1 MQGFIGM
8 LNEDIIVQKSLL
20 PFKQD
25 FETLRLE
32 KCKTIQEI
40 VDKLV
45 PFNFVDA
52 RLVVTLNNEV
62 IEENKW
68 DRKLKK
74 GELVGLNFIPTGGG
88 GGGKN
93 LLATVINIVAAFAV
107 AVFAPQAIPA
117 LAGWMGVSQ
126 ATAGAIYFI
135 TASMVISV
143 AQSALMSTPKQNI
156 GYQGAEKESQS
167 QFIEGASNSINKYG
181 VIPVNLGTN
190 RMFPP
195 QAALPYTETSGNNQ
209 YARQLFTY
217 GYGNV
222 MVTER
227 KIGETAIE
235 DYEEIE
241 LEDKL
246 NANLN
251 SGTKLY
257 SNDVY
262 QESLNIKLTKE
273 EGYVVRTTQKD
284 CNECEIDIT
293 FQGLAYFNN
302 SGGRD
307 NTSVQFEIQFAP
319 TGTENWS
326 TAVGGYQI
334 ENSQQFSVNLS
345 DTYKANKRIH
355 RWGSGG
361 SHRWITSPGYQK
373 NIFIILNGAFGTIS
387 QQTIQTK
394 PDSVAWP
401 ALSSEYIVLG
411 YINGKTKQFVD
422 NRPNLAG
429 TYIGSASD
437 FPVTISG
444 SNVNVGPGFIK
455 GYTST
460 FTITDS
466 TSQVL
471 RKVKRIVFPSAGQ
484 YDIRIRRLTNDS
496 TDDKLRNDSYL
507 TALRSIS
514 YTNPVRFADIS
525 GTAMRIKATDQLN
538 GTVSSYNCIVTTLLK
553 SYDKDS
559 DTWIENVPSSNPADL
574 FRYVLQSPAFA
585 KHEDITDDKID
596 LEKLAEWSEYCDQEG
611 LTYNRII
618 DYETSIDDV
627 LNDICA
633 AGVATL
639 SKVNNIYSVI
649 IDNERPIIKGLVTPR
664 NSWDY
669 SGNINYPELPHAL
682 RVEFR
687 NLEKGYETDEV
698 IVYNDGYNENNATL
712 YERLQFESCTNYD
725 LAYWY
730 GRRYFATALLQPET
744 HTFKMDFEN
753 LTFNRGDRINL
764 VNDVI
769 LVGVGQGRITSL
781 KTNSAGNVTGFN
793 IDDTLNI
800 PVVNNLA
807 VRIRDNAAKG
817 INYYL
822 LQPVAGEINTF
833 DFSTPI
839 AAANAPSVG
848 SLCAFVEDG
857 KELDLIITQIKPGSN
872 QSATITAID
881 YAPARFNPIAE
892 FPDFES
898 NITIAPDLYKPY
910 APILNGEVLSDE
922 SVMIKNSD
930 GSLTSIIIIPLKNIN
945 EPNVIP
951 IIKCRRKDATEWFFP
966 PYLKRDAS
974 EVILT
979 GLDDGVYY
987 DIEIRYQRPS
997 GLQLLSDPLKLTNIK
1012 FIGGSNPPGDVENFR
1027 ISVTNGMALFEWKPN
1042 DDIDISHYV
1051 IKFTTDTEN
1060 ATWETAQVAVAR
1072 VTSNTV
1078 TTAIHKGMY
1087 LIKAV
1092 DLLGFES
1099 KNPTAIISTDTA
1111 AFLNVVEVMQQQPDW
1126 LGVKEN
1132 LSVAKGVLTLS
1143 ADQKE
1148 GYYYF
1153 DPQPLDLTEIYEC
1166 TLTSDIKASLT
1177 SRNTVRDM
1185 VKIRQIASI
1194 RKFGSFL
1201 SIRSVPS
1208 IRGLTSVRTFGTN
1221 DWFVKL
1227 EMSLSKNGNDWTD
1240 WSDFVAAQH
1249 TFRYCKFRLHL
1260 YCESLF
1266 FDIRVYKA
1274 SVTVD
1279 MPDRYESSEDVL
1291 ITDAEEGATIKYKY
1305 EFRNN
1310 PAVNITVQDGA
1321 IDDKI
1326 EYVEKNNK
1334 GFTIKIF
1341 NGTLNTYV
1349 TRSFDYLAAGYGKV
1363 IKNESN

>member
-25 FETLRLE
+25 FETLHLE
-32 KCKTIQEI
+32 NCKTIREI
-40 VDKLV
+40 IDKIV
-45 PFNFVDA
+45 PYNFVDA
-52 RLVVTLNNEV
+52 RLVVTLNNQI
-62 IEENKW
+62 IEPDNWNKP
-68 DRKLKK
+68 LKK

-88 GGGKN
+88 GDKN
-93 LLATVINIVAAFAV
+93 PLATVVSVVAAVALAAV
-107 AVFAPQAIPA
+107 GQTWVIPA
-117 LAGWMGVSQ
+117 MTTWGLNSYVASG
-126 ATAGAIYFI
+126 IYYI
-135 TASMVISV
+135 TASMVMSV
-143 AQSALMSTPKQNI
+143 ASSALMSTPKQS
-156 GYQGAEKESQS
+156 YSSQERESQT

-227 KIGETAIE
+227 KIGETAVE

-251 SGTKLY
+251 TGTRLY

-273 EGYVVRTTQKD
+273 VGDVVRTTQKD

-326 TAVGGYQI
+326 TSSVGYQI

-345 DTYKANKRIH
+345 DTYKANKRIY
-355 RWGSGG
+355 RGSPTGG
-361 SHRWITSPGYQK
+361 HRWITSPGYQK
-373 NIFIILNGAFGTIS
+373 NTFIILNMSSGAVS
-387 QQTIQTK
+387 QQTIQTN
-394 PDSVAWP
+394 PDNIAWP
-401 ALSSEYIVLG
+401 ALSSEFVLLG
-411 YINGKTKQFVD
+411 YINGKTQQFVD
-422 NRPNLAG
+422 NRANLAG

-444 SNVNVGPGFIK
+444 SNVTVGGGYLK
-455 GYTST
+455 GVSST
-460 FTITDS
+460 FTVTDS

-471 RKVKRIVFPSAGQ
+471 RKVKRIVFPVAGQ

-596 LEKLAEWSEYCDQEG
+596 LEKLAEWSNYCDQEG

-639 SKVNNIYSVI
+639 SKVNNVYSVI

-682 RVEFR
+682 RIEFR

-698 IVYNDGYNENNATL
+698 IVYNDGYNESNATL

-800 PVVNNLA
+800 PVVNNLG
-807 VRIRDNAAKG
+807 VRIRDNAGKG

-822 LQPVAGEINTF
+822 LQPVAGEVNSF
-833 DFSTPI
+833 DFST
-839 AAANAPSVG
+839 ALSAANAPVVG

-898 NITIAPDLYKPY
+898 NITIAPDFYKPY
-910 APILNGEVLSDE
+910 APELGGEIQTDE
-922 SVMIKNSD
+922 SVMIRNSD
-930 GSLTSIIIIPLKNIN
+930 GSLSSVMVIPLINRNEANIL
-945 EPNVIP
+945 P
-951 IIKCRRKDATEWFFP
+951 IVRVKRTGTTEWYVPTALKKDANQ
-966 PYLKRDAS
+966 L
-974 EVILT
+974 VLT
-979 GLDDGVYY
+979 GMQDGASY
-987 DIEIRYQRPS
+987 DIEVRYQRQT
-997 GLQLLSDPLKLTNIK
+997 GLQLLSDALLLKNIK
-1012 FIGGSNPPGDVENFR
+1012 FIGGSNPPKKVQNFR
-1027 ISVTNGMALFEWKPN
+1027 VTITNGMGLFEWAPN

-1051 IKFTTDTEN
+1051 IRYSASTDDV
-1060 ATWETAQVAVAR
+1060 TWESAQIVMDKI
-1072 VTSNTV
+1072 TSTSITNI
-1078 TTAIHKGMY
+1078 IHKGVY

-1092 DLLGFES
+1092 DILGNTSEE
-1099 KNPTAIISTDTA
+1099 PTVIFSNETGT
-1111 AFLNVVEVMQQQPDW
+1111 FKNVVEELIQQPEFP
-1126 LGVKEN
+1126 GVKEN
-1132 LSVAKGVLTLS
+1132 VYVSDDMVQLELGQNV
-1143 ADQKE
+1143 

-1153 DPQPLDLTEIYEC
+1153 EPDVIDLGQVYEC
-1166 TLTSDIKASLT
+1166 SLT
-1177 SRNTVRDM
+1177 ANIRAEVRKRDR
-1185 VKIRQIASI
+1185 IRDVAVVREVAAI
-1194 RKFGSFL
+1194 RDIGKDINADGDW
-1201 SIRSVPS
+1201 SVE
-1208 IRGLTSVRTFGTN
+1208 
-1221 DWFVKL
+1221 L
-1227 EMSLSKNGNDWTD
+1227 EMSLSDDGVT
-1240 WSDFVAAQH
+1240 WSEWSTFIAAKQQ
-1249 TFRYCKFRLHL
+1249 FRACKFRIRL
-1260 YCESLF
+1260 YTNSEHITPQVS
-1266 FDIRVYKA
+1266 IA
-1274 SVTVD
+1274 QVTVD
-1279 MPDRYESSEDVL
+1279 MPDRYETGEDIQ
-1291 ITDAEEGATIKYKY
+1291 ITDANTGVAIQY
-1305 EFRNN
+1305 ENPFWNN
-1310 PAVNITVQDGA
+1310 PAVNITLQDAA

-1326 EYVEKNNK
+1326 EYVEKNNQ
-1334 GFTIKIF
+1334 GFTIKVF
-1341 NGTLNTYV
+1341 NGTLNSYV
-1349 TRSFDYLAAGYGKV
+1349 TRSFDYLAAGYGKALG
-1363 IKNESN
+1363 E

>member
-1 MQGFIGM
+1 M

-20 PFKQD
+20 PFRQD
-25 FETLRLE
+25 FETLHLE
-32 KCKTIQEI
+32 NCKTIREI
-40 VDKLV
+40 VDKMI
-45 PFNFVDA
+45 PYNFVGA

-62 IEENKW
+62 VEEDKW
-68 DRKLKK
+68 DAQLKK

-93 LLATVINIVAAFAV
+93 PLATVVSVVAAIAV
-107 AVFAPQAIPA
+107 AAFAPQAIPA

-143 AQSALMSTPKQNI
+143 AQSALMSTPKQS
-156 GYQGAEKESQS
+156 YQSAEKESQS

-246 NANLN
+246 NADLN

-307 NTSVQFEIQFAP
+307 NTTVQFEIQFAP

-326 TAVGGYQI
+326 TSSVGYQI

-355 RWGSGG
+355 RWSPGG
-361 SHRWITSPGYQK
+361 GHRWIIRHGYQK
-373 NIFIILNGAFGTIS
+373 NTFIILSMSSGAVS
-387 QQTIQTK
+387 QQTIQTN
-394 PDSVAWP
+394 PDNIAWP
-401 ALSSEYIVLG
+401 ALSSEFVVLG
-411 YINGKTKQFVD
+411 YINGKTQQFVD
-422 NRPNLAG
+422 NRANLAG

-444 SNVNVGPGFIK
+444 SNVTVGGGYLK
-455 GYTST
+455 GVSST
-460 FTITDS
+460 FTVTDS

-471 RKVKRIVFPSAGQ
+471 RKVKRIVFPVAGQ

-639 SKVNNIYSVI
+639 SKVNNVYSVV

-698 IVYNDGYNENNATL
+698 IVYNDGYNESNATL

-822 LQPVAGEINTF
+822 LQPVAGEVNSF
-833 DFSTPI
+833 DFST
-839 AAANAPSVG
+839 ALSAANAPSVG

-881 YAPARFNPIAE
+881 YAPARFDPIAE

-910 APILNGEVLSDE
+910 APELGGEIQTDE
-922 SVMIKNSD
+922 SVMIRNSD
-930 GSLTSIIIIPLKNIN
+930 GSLSSVMVIPLINRNEANIL
-945 EPNVIP
+945 P
-951 IIKCRRKDATEWFFP
+951 IVRVKRTGTTEWYVPTALKKDANQ
-966 PYLKRDAS
+966 L
-974 EVILT
+974 VLT
-979 GLDDGVYY
+979 GMQDGASY
-987 DIEIRYQRPS
+987 DIEVRYQRQT
-997 GLQLLSDPLKLTNIK
+997 GLQLLSDALLLKNIK
-1012 FIGGSNPPGDVENFR
+1012 FIGGSNPPKKVQNFR
-1027 ISVTNGMALFEWKPN
+1027 VTITNGMGLFEWAPN

-1051 IKFTTDTEN
+1051 IRYSASTEN
-1060 ATWETAQVAVAR
+1060 VTWESAQVVMDKI
-1072 VTSNTV
+1072 TSTSITNI
-1078 TTAIHKGMY
+1078 IHKGVY

-1092 DLLGFES
+1092 DMLGNTSEE
-1099 KNPTAIISTDTA
+1099 PTVIFSNETGT
-1111 AFLNVVEVMQQQPDW
+1111 FKNVVEELIQQPEFP
-1126 LGVKEN
+1126 GVKEN
-1132 LSVAKGVLTLS
+1132 VYVSDDMVQLELGQNV
-1143 ADQKE
+1143 

-1153 DPQPLDLTEIYEC
+1153 EPDVIDFGQVYEC
-1166 TLTSDIKASLT
+1166 SLT
-1177 SRNTVRDM
+1177 ANIRAEVRKRDRIRDVAVVREVAAIRDIGAGLNTD
-1185 VKIRQIASI
+1185 
-1194 RKFGSFL
+1194 GDW
-1201 SIRSVPS
+1201 SVE
-1208 IRGLTSVRTFGTN
+1208 LQ
-1221 DWFVKL
+1221 
-1227 EMSLSKNGNDWTD
+1227 MSLSDDGVT
-1240 WSDFVAAQH
+1240 WSEWSTFIAAKQQ
-1249 TFRYCKFRLHL
+1249 FRACKFRIKL
-1260 YCESLF
+1260 YTNS
-1266 FDIRVYKA
+1266 DYITPQVSIA
-1274 SVTVD
+1274 QVTVD
-1279 MPDRYESSEDVL
+1279 MPDRYETGEDIQ
-1291 ITDAEEGATIKYKY
+1291 ITDANTGIAIQY
-1305 EFRNN
+1305 ENPFWNN
-1310 PAVNITVQDGA
+1310 PAVNITLQDAA

-1326 EYVEKNNK
+1326 EYIVKNNK
-1334 GFTIKIF
+1334 GFTIKVF
-1341 NGTLNTYV
+1341 NGTLNSYV
-1349 TRSFDYLAAGYGKV
+1349 TRSFDYLAAGYGKAL
-1363 IKNESN
+1363 KD

>member
-25 FETLRLE
+25 FETLHLE
-32 KCKTIQEI
+32 NCKTIREI
-40 VDKLV
+40 VDKIV
-45 PFNFVDA
+45 PYNFVDA

-62 IEENKW
+62 VEEDKW
-68 DRKLKK
+68 DAQLKK

-88 GGGKN
+88 DGGKN
-93 LLATVINIVAAFAV
+93 PLATVVSVVAAIAV
-107 AVFAPQAIPA
+107 AAFAPQAIPA

-143 AQSALMSTPKQNI
+143 AQSALMSTPKQS
-156 GYQGAEKESQS
+156 YQSAEKESQS

-181 VIPVNLGTN
+181 VVPVNLGTN

-227 KIGETAIE
+227 KIGETAVE

-246 NANLN
+246 NADLN

-262 QESLNIKLTKE
+262 QESLNIKLSKE
-273 EGYVVRTTQKD
+273 GGDVVRTTQKD

-307 NTSVQFEIQFAP
+307 NTTVQFEIQFAP

-326 TAVGGYQI
+326 TSSVGYQI

-345 DTYKANKRIH
+345 DTYKADKLIH
-355 RWGSGG
+355 RWGPGG

-373 NIFIILNGAFGTIS
+373 NTFIILNMSSGAVS
-387 QQTIQTK
+387 QQTIQTN
-394 PDSVAWP
+394 PDNIAWP
-401 ALSSEYIVLG
+401 ALSSEFVVLG
-411 YINGKTKQFVD
+411 YINGKTQQFVD
-422 NRPNLAG
+422 NRANLAG

-444 SNVNVGPGFIK
+444 SNVTVGGGYLK
-455 GYTST
+455 GVSST
-460 FTITDS
+460 FTVTDS

-471 RKVKRIVFPSAGQ
+471 RKVKRIVFPVAGQ

-639 SKVNNIYSVI
+639 SKVNNVYSVV

-698 IVYNDGYNENNATL
+698 IVYNDGYNESNATL

-822 LQPVAGEINTF
+822 LQPVAGEVNSF
-833 DFSTPI
+833 DFST
-839 AAANAPSVG
+839 ALSAANAPSVG

-881 YAPARFNPIAE
+881 YAPARFDPIAE

-910 APILNGEVLSDE
+910 APELGGEIQTDE
-922 SVMIKNSD
+922 SVMIRNSD
-930 GSLTSIIIIPLKNIN
+930 GSLSSVMIIPLINRNEANILPIVRVKRTGTT
-945 EPNVIP
+945 EWYIP
-951 IIKCRRKDATEWFFP
+951 TALKKDANQ
-966 PYLKRDAS
+966 L
-974 EVILT
+974 VLT
-979 GLDDGVYY
+979 GMQDGASY
-987 DIEIRYQRPS
+987 DIEVRYQRQT
-997 GLQLLSDPLKLTNIK
+997 GLQLLSDALLLKNIK
-1012 FIGGSNPPGDVENFR
+1012 FIGGSNPPKKVQNFR
-1027 ISVTNGMALFEWKPN
+1027 VTITNGMGLFEWAPN

-1051 IKFTTDTEN
+1051 IRYSASTEN
-1060 ATWETAQVAVAR
+1060 VTWESAQVVMDKI
-1072 VTSNTV
+1072 TSTSITNI
-1078 TTAIHKGMY
+1078 IHKGVY

-1092 DLLGFES
+1092 DMLGNTSEE
-1099 KNPTAIISTDTA
+1099 PTVIFSNETGT
-1111 AFLNVVEVMQQQPDW
+1111 FKNVVEELIQQPEFP
-1126 LGVKEN
+1126 GVKEN
-1132 LSVAKGVLTLS
+1132 VYVSDDMVQLELGQNV
-1143 ADQKE
+1143 

-1153 DPQPLDLTEIYEC
+1153 EPDVIDFGQVYEC
-1166 TLTSDIKASLT
+1166 SLT
-1177 SRNTVRDM
+1177 ANIRAEVRKRDRIRDVAVVREVAAIRDIGAGLNTNGDW
-1185 VKIRQIASI
+1185 
-1194 RKFGSFL
+1194 
-1201 SIRSVPS
+1201 SVE
-1208 IRGLTSVRTFGTN
+1208 LQ
-1221 DWFVKL
+1221 
-1227 EMSLSKNGNDWTD
+1227 MSLSDDGVT
-1240 WSDFVAAQH
+1240 WSEWSTFIAAKQQ
-1249 TFRYCKFRLHL
+1249 FRACKFRLKL
-1260 YCESLF
+1260 YTNS
-1266 FDIRVYKA
+1266 DYITPQVSIA
-1274 SVTVD
+1274 QVTVD
-1279 MPDRYESSEDVL
+1279 MPDRYETGEDIQ
-1291 ITDAEEGATIKYKY
+1291 ITDANTGIAIQY
-1305 EFRNN
+1305 ENPFWNN
-1310 PAVNITVQDGA
+1310 PAVNITLQDAA

-1326 EYVEKNNK
+1326 EYTVKNNQ
-1334 GFTIKIF
+1334 GFTIKVF
-1341 NGTLNTYV
+1341 NGTLNSYV
-1349 TRSFDYLAAGYGKV
+1349 TRSFDYLAAGYGKAL
-1363 IKNESN
+1363 KD

>member
-1 MQGFIGM
+1 M
-8 LNEDIIVQKSLL
+8 LNDNIVVQKSLL
-20 PFKQD
+20 PFRQD
-25 FETLRLE
+25 FETLHLE
-32 KCKTIQEI
+32 NCKTIREI
-40 VDKLV
+40 VNKTI
-45 PFNFVDA
+45 PYNFVGA

-62 IEENKW
+62 VEEDKW
-68 DRKLKK
+68 DAQLKK

-88 GGGKN
+88 GGKN
-93 LLATVINIVAAFAV
+93 PLATVVAVVAAV
-107 AVFAPQAIPA
+107 AVAVTGQYYAIPA
-117 LAGWMGVSQ
+117 MSSAWGISE
-126 ATAGAIYFI
+126 ATAAAIYYI
-135 TASMVISV
+135 GSSLVMSV
-143 AQSALMSTPKQNI
+143 ASSALLSTPKQS
-156 GYQGAEKESQS
+156 YSSSEKESQS

-181 VIPVNLGTN
+181 VVPVNLGTN

-222 MVTER
+222 MITER
-227 KIGETAIE
+227 KIGETAVE

-241 LEDKL
+241 LEDRL
-246 NANLN
+246 NSDLN

-273 EGYVVRTTQKD
+273 TGDVVRTTQKN

-293 FQGLAYFNN
+293 FQGLAYFND

-307 NTSVQFEIQFAP
+307 NTTVQFEIQFAP
-319 TGTENWS
+319 VGTEDWS
-326 TAVGGYQI
+326 TSSAGYQVT
-334 ENSQQFSVNLS
+334 NSQQLTVTLT
-345 DTYKANKRIH
+345 DTYKENTYVYRKNPLSVYRKQVTI
-355 RWGSGG
+355 
-361 SHRWITSPGYQK
+361 PGYQK
-373 NIFIILNGAFGTIS
+373 NTFIILNLNDGSIS
-387 QQTIQTK
+387 QQTIQTN
-394 PDSVAWP
+394 PDTITWP
-401 ALSSEYIVLG
+401 ALSSEYAVLG
-411 YINGKTKQFVD
+411 YINGKTQQFVD
-422 NRPNLAG
+422 NRANLAG

-437 FPVTISG
+437 FPVTING
-444 SNVNVGPGFIK
+444 SNLTVGGGFVK

-460 FTITDS
+460 FTVTDS

-471 RKVKRIVFPSAGQ
+471 RKVKRIVFPAAGQ

-507 TALRSIS
+507 TALRSIT

-553 SYDKDS
+553 RYDKDS
-559 DTWIENVPSSNPADL
+559 NTWVENVPSSNPADL

-596 LEKLAEWSEYCDQEG
+596 LEKLAEWWIYCDEEG
-611 LTYNRII
+611 LTYNRVI

-698 IVYNDGYNENNATL
+698 IVYNDGYNESNATL

-800 PVVNNLA
+800 PVVNNLG

-822 LQPVAGEINTF
+822 LKPVAGEINTF

-881 YAPARFNPIAE
+881 YAPARFDPIAE

-898 NITIAPDLYKPY
+898 NITIAPDFYKPY
-910 APILNGEVLSDE
+910 APELAGEIQTDE
-922 SVMIKNSD
+922 SVMIRNSD
-930 GSLTSIIIIPLKNIN
+930 GSLSSVMVIPLTNKNEANIL
-945 EPNVIP
+945 P
-951 IIKCRRKDATEWFFP
+951 IVRVKRTGTTEWFIP
-966 PYLKRDAS
+966 TALKKDANQL
-974 EVILT
+974 ILT
-979 GLDDGVYY
+979 GMQDGASY
-987 DIEIRYQRPS
+987 DIEVRYQRQT
-997 GLQLLSDPLKLTNIK
+997 GLQLLSDALLLKNIK
-1012 FIGGSNPPGDVENFR
+1012 FIGGSTPPKKVQNFR
-1027 ISVTNGMALFEWKPN
+1027 VTIMNGMGLFEWAPN

-1051 IKFTTDTEN
+1051 IRYSASTEDV
-1060 ATWETAQVAVAR
+1060 TWESAQVVMDKI
-1072 VTSNTV
+1072 TSTSITNI
-1078 TTAIHKGMY
+1078 IHKGVY

-1092 DLLGFES
+1092 DMLGNTSEE
-1099 KNPTAIISTDTA
+1099 PTVIFSNETGS
-1111 AFLNVVEVMQQQPDW
+1111 FKNVVEELIQQPDW

-1132 LSVAKGVLTLS
+1132 VYVGGDNISLDVGQTL
-1143 ADQKE
+1143 

-1153 DPQPLDLTEIYEC
+1153 EPNVIDLGQVYEC
-1166 TLTSDIKASLT
+1166 SLT
-1177 SRNTVRDM
+1177 ANIRAEVRKRDR
-1185 VKIRQIASI
+1185 IRDVAVI
-1194 RKFGSFL
+1194 RDVAA
-1201 SIRSVPS
+1201 IRDIGKNINSDGDWSVE
-1208 IRGLTSVRTFGTN
+1208 LQ
-1221 DWFVKL
+1221 
-1227 EMSLSKNGNDWTD
+1227 MSLSDDGVT
-1240 WSDFVAAQH
+1240 WSEWDTFVAAKQQ
-1249 TFRYCKFRLHL
+1249 FRACKFRIKL
-1260 YCESLF
+1260 YTNNEYITPEVS
-1266 FDIRVYKA
+1266 IA
-1274 SVTVD
+1274 QVTVD
-1279 MPDRYESSEDVL
+1279 MPDRYETGEDIQ
-1291 ITDAEEGATIKYKY
+1291 ITDANTGVSIQY
-1305 EFRNN
+1305 ENPFWNN
-1310 PAVNITVQDGA
+1310 PAVNITLQDAA

-1326 EYVEKNNK
+1326 VYSVKNNQ
-1334 GFTIKIF
+1334 GFTIKVF
-1341 NGTLNTYV
+1341 NGTLNSYV
-1349 TRSFDYLAAGYGKV
+1349 TRSFDYLAAGYGKALG
-1363 IKNESN
+1363 E

>member
-25 FETLRLE
+25 FETLHLE
-32 KCKTIQEI
+32 NCKTIREI
-40 VDKLV
+40 VDKIV
-45 PFNFVDA
+45 PYNFVDA

-62 IEENKW
+62 VEEDKW
-68 DRKLKK
+68 DAQLKK

-93 LLATVINIVAAFAV
+93 PLATVVSIVATVALV
-107 AVFAPQAIPA
+107 AVGQTWVIPA
-117 LAGWMGVSQ
+117 MTTWGLNSYVASG
-126 ATAGAIYFI
+126 IYYI
-135 TASMVISV
+135 TASMVMSV
-143 AQSALMSTPKQNI
+143 ANYALMSTPKQNI

-167 QFIEGASNSINKYG
+167 QFIEGASNAINKYG

-227 KIGETAIE
+227 KIGETAVE

-246 NANLN
+246 NADLN

-273 EGYVVRTTQKD
+273 EGYVVRTTQKN

-307 NTSVQFEIQFAP
+307 NTTVEFEVQYAP

-326 TAVGGYQI
+326 TPVGGYQVTDTQTI
-334 ENSQQFSVNLS
+334 FVNLYN
-345 DTYKANKRIH
+345 TYKANKRIH
-355 RWGSGG
+355 RPGPGG
-361 SHRWITSPGYQK
+361 GHRWITSSGYQK

-429 TYIGSASD
+429 TYIGSAND
-437 FPVTISG
+437 FPVTIKPLTG
-444 SNVNVGPGFIK
+444 SLHKVDVGPGFIE

-460 FTITDS
+460 FTVTDS

-471 RKVKRIVFPSAGQ
+471 RKVKRIVFPVAGQ

-514 YTNPVRFADIS
+514 YTNPVRFANIS

-596 LEKLAEWSEYCDQEG
+596 LEKLAEWAVYCEKEG

-639 SKVNNIYSVI
+639 SKVNNVYSVV

-698 IVYNDGYNENNATL
+698 IVYNDGYNESNATL

-781 KTNSAGNVTGFN
+781 KTDSSGNVTGFN

-822 LQPVAGEINTF
+822 LKPLAGEVNSF
-833 DFSTPI
+833 DFST
-839 AAANAPSVG
+839 ALSAANAPSVG

-881 YAPARFNPIAE
+881 YAPARFDPIAE

-910 APILNGEVLSDE
+910 APELGGEIQTDE
-922 SVMIKNSD
+922 SVMIRNSD
-930 GSLTSIIIIPLKNIN
+930 GSLSSVMIIPLINRNEANILPIVRVKRTGTT
-945 EPNVIP
+945 EWYIP
-951 IIKCRRKDATEWFFP
+951 TALKKDANQ
-966 PYLKRDAS
+966 L
-974 EVILT
+974 VLT
-979 GLDDGVYY
+979 GMQDGASY
-987 DIEIRYQRPS
+987 DIEVRYQRQT
-997 GLQLLSDPLKLTNIK
+997 GLQLLSDALLLKNIK
-1012 FIGGSNPPGDVENFR
+1012 FIGGSSRPKKVQNFR
-1027 ISVTNGMALFEWKPN
+1027 VTITNGMGLFEWAPN

-1051 IKFTTDTEN
+1051 IQYSASTEN
-1060 ATWETAQVAVAR
+1060 VTWESAQVVMDKI
-1072 VTSNTV
+1072 TSTSITNI
-1078 TTAIHKGMY
+1078 IHKGVY

-1092 DLLGFES
+1092 DMLGNTSEE
-1099 KNPTAIISTDTA
+1099 PTVIFSNETGT
-1111 AFLNVVEVMQQQPDW
+1111 FKNVVEELIQQPEFS
-1126 LGVKEN
+1126 GVKEN
-1132 LSVAKGVLTLS
+1132 VYVSDDMVQLELGQNV
-1143 ADQKE
+1143 

-1153 DPQPLDLTEIYEC
+1153 EPDVIDFGQVYEC
-1166 TLTSDIKASLT
+1166 SLT
-1177 SRNTVRDM
+1177 ANIRAEVRKRDRIRDVAVVREVAAIRDIGAGLNTD
-1185 VKIRQIASI
+1185 
-1194 RKFGSFL
+1194 GNW
-1201 SIRSVPS
+1201 SVE
-1208 IRGLTSVRTFGTN
+1208 LQ
-1221 DWFVKL
+1221 
-1227 EMSLSKNGNDWTD
+1227 MSLSDDGVT
-1240 WSDFVAAQH
+1240 WSEWSTFIAAKQQ
-1249 TFRYCKFRLHL
+1249 FRACKFRIKL
-1260 YCESLF
+1260 YTNS
-1266 FDIRVYKA
+1266 DYITPQVSIA
-1274 SVTVD
+1274 QVTVD
-1279 MPDRYESSEDVL
+1279 MPDRYETGEDVE
-1291 ITDAEEGATIKYKY
+1291 ITDANTGAVVTY
-1305 EFRNN
+1305 ENPFWNN
-1310 PAVNITVQDGA
+1310 PAVNITLQDAA

-1326 EYVEKNNK
+1326 EYTVKNNQ
-1334 GFTIKIF
+1334 GFTIKVF
-1341 NGTLNTYV
+1341 NGTLNSYV
-1349 TRSFDYLAAGYGKV
+1349 TRSFDYLAAGYGKAL
-1363 IKNESN
+1363 KD

>member
-20 PFKQD
+20 PFRQD
-25 FETLRLE
+25 FETLHLE
-32 KCKTIQEI
+32 NCKTIREI
-40 VDKLV
+40 VDKTI
-45 PFNFVDA
+45 PYNFVDA

-62 IEENKW
+62 VEEDKW
-68 DRKLKK
+68 DVRLRK

-88 GGGKN
+88 GDKN
-93 LLATVINIVAAFAV
+93 PLATVVAIVAAVAIAV
-107 AVFAPQAIPA
+107 TGQYYAIPA
-117 LAGWMGVSQ
+117 MSSAWGISEV
-126 ATAGAIYFI
+126 TAAAIYYI
-135 TASMVISV
+135 GSSLVISV
-143 AQSALMSTPKQNI
+143 AQSALMSTPKQS
-156 GYQGAEKESQS
+156 YSSQERESQT
-167 QFIEGASNSINKYG
+167 QFIESASNSINKYG

-227 KIGETAIE
+227 KIGETPVE

-246 NANLN
+246 NSDLN

-273 EGYVVRTTQKD
+273 VGDVVRTTQKN

-293 FQGLAYFNN
+293 FQGLAYFND

-307 NTSVQFEIQFAP
+307 NTTVQFEVQFAP
-319 TGTENWS
+319 TGTEDWS
-326 TAVGGYQI
+326 ISSEGYQVTD
-334 ENSQQFSVNLS
+334 SQVITINLN
-345 DTYKANKRIH
+345 DTYKPNSFF
-355 RWGSGG
+355 GS
-361 SHRWITSPGYQK
+361 SHRWISSPGYQK

-387 QQTIQTK
+387 QQRIQTK

-411 YINGKTKQFVD
+411 YINGKTQQFVD
-422 NRPNLAG
+422 NRANLAG

-437 FPVTISG
+437 FPVTING
-444 SNVNVGPGFIK
+444 SNVTVGGGFIK

-471 RKVKRIVFPSAGQ
+471 RKVKRIVFPVAGQ
-484 YDIRIRRLTNDS
+484 YDVRIRRLTNDS

-507 TALRSIS
+507 TALRSIT
-514 YTNPVRFADIS
+514 YTNPVKFADIS

-538 GTVSSYNCIVTTLLK
+538 GTVSSYNCIVTTLIK
-553 SYDKDS
+553 SYDKDT
-559 DTWIENVPSSNPADL
+559 DTWIENQPSSNPADL

-585 KHEDITDDKID
+585 KHKDITDDKID
-596 LEKLAEWSEYCDQEG
+596 LEKLAEWSKYCDSIG
-611 LTYNRII
+611 LTYNRVI
-618 DYETSIDDV
+618 DYDTSIDDV

-639 SKVNNIYSVI
+639 SKVNNVYSVI

-687 NLEKGYETDEV
+687 NEEVGYETDER

-712 YERLQFESCTNYD
+712 YERLQFESCTNAD

-753 LTFNRGDRINL
+753 MTFNRGDRINL

-781 KTNSAGNVTGFN
+781 KTDSSGNVTGFN

-800 PVVNNLA
+800 PVVNNLG

-822 LQPVAGEINTF
+822 LQSVAGETNSF
-833 DFSTPI
+833 NFSTPI
-839 AAANAPSVG
+839 AAANAPVVG

-857 KELDLIITQIKPGSN
+857 KELDLIITQIKPGSD

-881 YAPARFNPIAE
+881 YAPARFDPIGE
-892 FPDFES
+892 IPPFES
-898 NITIAPDLYKPY
+898 NITISPDLYKPY
-910 APILNGEVLSDE
+910 APELAGEIQTDE
-922 SVMIKNSD
+922 SVMIRNSD
-930 GSLTSIIIIPLKNIN
+930 GSLSSVMVIPLINRNEANILPIVRVKRQGTS
-945 EPNVIP
+945 EWYIP
-951 IIKCRRKDATEWFFP
+951 TALKKDANQ
-966 PYLKRDAS
+966 L
-974 EVILT
+974 ILT
-979 GLDDGVYY
+979 GLQDGAVY
-987 DIEIRYQRPS
+987 DVEVRYQRQT
-997 GLQLLSDPLKLTNIK
+997 GLQLLSDALLLKNIK
-1012 FIGGSNPPGDVENFR
+1012 FIGGSNPPKKVQNFR
-1027 ISVTNGMALFEWKPN
+1027 VTIMNGMALFEWTPN

-1051 IKFTTDTEN
+1051 IRYSASTDN
-1060 ATWETAQVAVAR
+1060 VTWESAQVVMDKI
-1072 VTSNTV
+1072 TSTSITNI
-1078 TTAIHKGMY
+1078 IHKGVY

-1092 DLLGFES
+1092 DMLGNTSEE
-1099 KNPTAIISTDTA
+1099 PTVIFSNETG
-1111 AFLNVVEVMQQQPDW
+1111 AFKNVVEELIQQPEW
-1126 LGVKEN
+1126 LGVKDNVYVGGDKIQLDIGE
-1132 LSVAKGVLTLS
+1132 KI
-1143 ADQKE
+1143 

-1153 DPQPLDLTEIYEC
+1153 NPSVIDLGEVYEC
-1166 TLTSDIKASLT
+1166 SLTANIKAEVDKRDKIRDVPIIRNVEAIRDIGSDINNEGNWYVEL
-1177 SRNTVRDM
+1177 
-1185 VKIRQIASI
+1185 Q
-1194 RKFGSFL
+1194 
-1201 SIRSVPS
+1201 
-1208 IRGLTSVRTFGTN
+1208 
-1221 DWFVKL
+1221 
-1227 EMSLSKNGNDWTD
+1227 MSLSNDGSTWSD
-1240 WSDFVAAQH
+1240 WSTFVAAKQQ
-1249 TFRYCKFRLHL
+1249 FRACKFRLKI
-1260 YCESLF
+1260 YIDNEYVTP
-1266 FDIRVYKA
+1266 RVSIA
-1274 SVTVD
+1274 QVTID
-1279 MPDRYESSEDVL
+1279 MPDRYETGEDIE
-1291 ITDAEEGATIKYKY
+1291 ITDANNGVAIQY
-1305 EFRNN
+1305 ENAFHNN
-1310 PAVNITVQDGA
+1310 PSVNITLQDAA

-1326 EYVEKNNK
+1326 VYTVKNNK
-1334 GFTIKIF
+1334 GFTIKVF
-1341 NGTLNTYV
+1341 NGTLNSYV

-1363 IKNESN
+1363 L

>member
-25 FETLRLE
+25 FETLHLE
-32 KCKTIQEI
+32 NCKTIREI
-40 VDKLV
+40 VDKIV
-45 PFNFVDA
+45 PYNFVDA

-62 IEENKW
+62 VEEDKW
-68 DRKLKK
+68 DAQLKK

-88 GGGKN
+88 GGDKN
-93 LLATVINIVAAFAV
+93 PLATVINIVAAIAV

-143 AQSALMSTPKQNI
+143 AQSALMSTPKQS
-156 GYQGAEKESQS
+156 YSSQERESQS

-246 NANLN
+246 NADLN

-307 NTSVQFEIQFAP
+307 NTTVEFEVQYAP

-345 DTYKANKRIH
+345 NTYKANKRIH
-355 RWGSGG
+355 RPGPGG
-361 SHRWITSPGYQK
+361 GHRWIIRPGYQK

-429 TYIGSASD
+429 TYIGSAND

-444 SNVNVGPGFIK
+444 SNVTVGGGYLK
-455 GYTST
+455 GVSST
-460 FTITDS
+460 FTVTDS

-471 RKVKRIVFPSAGQ
+471 RKVKRIVFPVAGQ

-639 SKVNNIYSVI
+639 SKVNNVYSVV

-781 KTNSAGNVTGFN
+781 KTDSSGNVTGFN

-822 LQPVAGEINTF
+822 LKPLAGEVNSF
-833 DFSTPI
+833 DFST
-839 AAANAPSVG
+839 ALSAANAPSVG

-881 YAPARFNPIAE
+881 YAPARFDPIAE

-910 APILNGEVLSDE
+910 VPELGGEIQTDE
-922 SVMIKNSD
+922 SVMIRNSD
-930 GSLTSIIIIPLKNIN
+930 GSLSSVMIIPLINRNEANIL
-945 EPNVIP
+945 P
-951 IIKCRRKDATEWFFP
+951 IVRVKRTGTTEWYVPTALKKDANQ
-966 PYLKRDAS
+966 L
-974 EVILT
+974 VLT
-979 GLDDGVYY
+979 GMQDGASY
-987 DIEIRYQRPS
+987 DIEVRYQRQT
-997 GLQLLSDPLKLTNIK
+997 GLQLLSDALLLKNIK
-1012 FIGGSNPPGDVENFR
+1012 FIGGSTPPKKVQNFR
-1027 ISVTNGMALFEWKPN
+1027 VTIMNGMGLFEWAPN

-1051 IKFTTDTEN
+1051 IRYSASTEDV
-1060 ATWETAQVAVAR
+1060 TWESAQVVMDKI
-1072 VTSNTV
+1072 TSTSITNI
-1078 TTAIHKGMY
+1078 IHKGIY

-1092 DLLGFES
+1092 DMLGNTSEE
-1099 KNPTAIISTDTA
+1099 PTVIFSNETGS
-1111 AFLNVVEVMQQQPDW
+1111 FKNVVEELIQQPDW

-1132 LSVAKGVLTLS
+1132 LSVGDDMISLAVGQTL
-1143 ADQKE
+1143 

-1153 DPQPLDLTEIYEC
+1153 EPDVIDLGQVYEC
-1166 TLTSDIKASLT
+1166 SLT
-1177 SRNTVRDM
+1177 ANIRAEVRKRDRIRDVAVIREVAAIRDIGAGLNTD
-1185 VKIRQIASI
+1185 
-1194 RKFGSFL
+1194 GDW
-1201 SIRSVPS
+1201 SVE
-1208 IRGLTSVRTFGTN
+1208 LQ
-1221 DWFVKL
+1221 
-1227 EMSLSKNGNDWTD
+1227 MSLSDDGVT
-1240 WSDFVAAQH
+1240 WSEWSTFIAAKQQ
-1249 TFRYCKFRLHL
+1249 FRACKFRIKL
-1260 YCESLF
+1260 YTNSEYITPSVT
-1266 FDIRVYKA
+1266 IA
-1274 SVTVD
+1274 QVTVD
-1279 MPDRYESSEDVL
+1279 MPDRYESGEDIQ
-1291 ITDAEEGATIKYKY
+1291 ITNANAGTIIQY
-1305 EFRNN
+1305 ENPFWNN
-1310 PAVNITVQDGA
+1310 PAVNITLQDA
-1321 IDDKI
+1321 AVDDKI
-1326 EYVEKNNK
+1326 EYTVKNNQ
-1334 GFTIKIF
+1334 GFTIKVF
-1341 NGTLNTYV
+1341 NGTLNSYV
-1349 TRSFDYLAAGYGKV
+1349 TRSFDYLAAGYGKAL
-1363 IKNESN
+1363 KE

>member
-25 FETLRLE
+25 FETLHLE
-32 KCKTIQEI
+32 NCKTIQEI

-45 PFNFVDA
+45 PFNFVDT

-62 IEENKW
+62 VEEDKW
-68 DRKLKK
+68 DVRLRK

-93 LLATVINIVAAFAV
+93 PLATIVNIIAAV
-107 AVFAPQAIPA
+107 AVVAFAPQAIPA

-143 AQSALMSTPKQNI
+143 AQSALMSTPKQNT
-156 GYQGAEKESQS
+156 GYQGSEKESQS
-167 QFIEGASNSINKYG
+167 QFIEGASNAINKYG
-181 VIPVNLGTN
+181 IIPVNLGTN

-227 KIGETAIE
+227 KIGETAVE

-251 SGTKLY
+251 TGTRLY

-273 EGYVVRTTQKD
+273 VGNVVRTTQKD

-302 SGGRD
+302 YGGRD
-307 NTSVQFEIQFAP
+307 NTSVRFEIQFAP

-326 TAVGGYQI
+326 TSSVGYRVTNTQTI
-334 ENSQQFSVNLS
+334 AVNLN
-345 DTYKANKRIH
+345 DTYKANKLIH
-355 RWGSGG
+355 RFSPYGG
-361 SHRWITSPGYQK
+361 HRWITIPGYQK
-373 NIFIILNGAFGTIS
+373 NIFIILNLSDGSIT
-387 QQTIQTK
+387 QQTIQTN
-394 PDSVAWP
+394 PDNIAWP
-401 ALSSEYIVLG
+401 ALSSEFVVLG
-411 YINGKTKQFVD
+411 YINGKTKQFVN
-422 NRPNLAG
+422 NRANLAG

-444 SNVNVGPGFIK
+444 SNVSVGGGFIK

-460 FTITDS
+460 FIVTDS

-471 RKVKRIVFPSAGQ
+471 RKVKRIVFPVAGQ

-596 LEKLAEWSEYCDQEG
+596 LEKLAEWSKYCEQEG

-698 IVYNDGYNENNATL
+698 IVYNDGYNESNATL

-781 KTNSAGNVTGFN
+781 KTDSSGNVTGFN

-822 LQPVAGEINTF
+822 LQPVAGEVNSF
-833 DFSTPI
+833 DFST
-839 AAANAPSVG
+839 ALSAANAPSVG

-881 YAPARFNPIAE
+881 YAPARFDPIAE

-910 APILNGEVLSDE
+910 APELGGDIQTDE
-922 SVMIKNSD
+922 SVMIRNSD
-930 GSLTSIIIIPLKNIN
+930 GSLTSVMIIPLINRNEANIL
-945 EPNVIP
+945 P
-951 IIKCRRKDATEWFFP
+951 IVRVKRTGTTEWFIP
-966 PYLKRDAS
+966 TALKKDAN
-974 EVILT
+974 ELILT
-979 GLDDGVYY
+979 GMQDGASY
-987 DIEIRYQRPS
+987 DVEVRYQRQT
-997 GLQLLSDPLKLTNIK
+997 GLQLLSDALVLKNVK
-1012 FIGGSNPPGDVENFR
+1012 FIGGSSRPKKVQNFR
-1027 ISVTNGMALFEWKPN
+1027 VTIMNGMGLFEWAPN
-1042 DDIDISHYV
+1042 DDLDISHYV
-1051 IKFTTDTEN
+1051 IRYSASTEN
-1060 ATWETAQVAVAR
+1060 VTWESAQVVMDKI
-1072 VTSNTV
+1072 TSTSITNI
-1078 TTAIHKGMY
+1078 IHKGVY

-1092 DLLGFES
+1092 DMLGNTSEE
-1099 KNPTAIISTDTA
+1099 PTVIFSNETGT
-1111 AFLNVVEVMQQQPDW
+1111 FKNVVEELIQQPDW

-1132 LSVAKGVLTLS
+1132 VYVSEDMIQIELG
-1143 ADQKE
+1143 E
-1148 GYYYF
+1148 NIGYYYF
-1153 DPQPLDLTEIYEC
+1153 TPDVIDLGQVYEC
-1166 TLTSDIKASLT
+1166 SLT
-1177 SRNTVRDM
+1177 ANVRAEVRKRDRIRDVLVVRYVAAIRDIGKDINTNGDW
-1185 VKIRQIASI
+1185 
-1194 RKFGSFL
+1194 
-1201 SIRSVPS
+1201 SVE
-1208 IRGLTSVRTFGTN
+1208 LQ
-1221 DWFVKL
+1221 
-1227 EMSLSKNGNDWTD
+1227 MSLSDDGVT
-1240 WSDFVAAQH
+1240 WSEWSTFIAAKQQ
-1249 TFRYCKFRLHL
+1249 FRACKFRIKL
-1260 YCESLF
+1260 YTNSEYITPQVS
-1266 FDIRVYKA
+1266 IA
-1274 SVTVD
+1274 QVTVD
-1279 MPDRYESSEDVL
+1279 MPDRYETGEDIQ
-1291 ITDAEEGATIKYKY
+1291 ITDANTGVAIQY
-1305 EFRNN
+1305 ENPFWNN
-1310 PAVNITVQDGA
+1310 PAVNITLQDAA

-1326 EYVEKNNK
+1326 EYIEKNNQ
-1334 GFTIKIF
+1334 GFTIKVF
-1341 NGTLNTYV
+1341 NGTLNSYV
-1349 TRSFDYLAAGYGKV
+1349 TRSFDYLAAGYGKALG
-1363 IKNESN
+1363 E

>member
-25 FETLRLE
+25 FETLHLE
-32 KCKTIQEI
+32 NCKTIQEI

-52 RLVVTLNNEV
+52 RLVVTLNNQI
-62 IEENKW
+62 IESDKW
-68 DRKLKK
+68 DKPLKK

-88 GGGKN
+88 GRGKN
-93 LLATVINIVAAFAV
+93 PLATIINIAAAVAV

-117 LAGWMGVSQ
+117 LAGWMEVSQ
-126 ATAGAIYFI
+126 ATAAGIYFI

-143 AQSALMSTPKQNI
+143 ANTALMSTPKQNI
-156 GYQGAEKESQS
+156 GYQGAEKEPQS

-227 KIGETAIE
+227 KIGETAVE

-246 NANLN
+246 NADLN

-262 QESLNIKLTKE
+262 QESLNIKLTNAV
-273 EGYVVRTTQKD
+273 GYVVRTTQKD

-293 FQGLAYFNN
+293 FQGLTYFNN

-307 NTSVQFEIQFAP
+307 NTTVQFEVQFAP

-326 TAVGGYQI
+326 TSSVGYQI
-334 ENSQQFSVNLS
+334 ENSQQFSINLS
-345 DTYKANKRIH
+345 DTYKADKFIYIESSNGRRKRII
-355 RWGSGG
+355 R
-361 SHRWITSPGYQK
+361 PGYQK
-373 NIFIILNGAFGTIS
+373 NTFIIISMGSGAVS
-387 QQTIQTK
+387 QQTIQTN
-394 PDSVAWP
+394 PDNVAWP
-401 ALSSEYIVLG
+401 ALSSEFVVLG
-411 YINGKTKQFVD
+411 YINGKTQQFVD
-422 NRPNLAG
+422 NRANLAG

-444 SNVNVGPGFIK
+444 SNVTVGGGYLK
-455 GYTST
+455 GVSST
-460 FTITDS
+460 FTVTDS

-471 RKVKRIVFPSAGQ
+471 RKVKRIVFPVAGQ

-559 DTWIENVPSSNPADL
+559 NTWVENQPSSNPADL

-596 LEKLAEWSEYCDQEG
+596 LEKLAEWSEYCDEEG
-611 LTYNRII
+611 LTYNRVI

-698 IVYNDGYNENNATL
+698 IVYNDGYNESNATL

-744 HTFKMDFEN
+744 HSFKMDFEN

-769 LVGVGQGRITSL
+769 LVGVGQGRITAL
-781 KTNSAGNVTGFN
+781 KTDESGNVTGFN

-822 LQPVAGEINTF
+822 LQPVAGEVNSF

-839 AAANAPSVG
+839 AAANALSVG

-881 YAPARFNPIAE
+881 YAPARFDPIAE

-910 APILNGEVLSDE
+910 APELGGEIQTDE
-922 SVMIKNSD
+922 SVMIRNSD
-930 GSLTSIIIIPLKNIN
+930 GSLSSVMIIPLINRNEANILPIVRVKRTGTT
-945 EPNVIP
+945 EWYIP
-951 IIKCRRKDATEWFFP
+951 TALKKDANQ
-966 PYLKRDAS
+966 L
-974 EVILT
+974 VLT
-979 GLDDGVYY
+979 GMQDGASY
-987 DIEIRYQRPS
+987 DIEVRYQRQT
-997 GLQLLSDPLKLTNIK
+997 GLQLLSDALVISNVK
-1012 FIGGSNPPGDVENFR
+1012 FIGGSNPPKKVQNFR
-1027 ISVTNGMALFEWKPN
+1027 VTITNGMGLFEWAPN

-1051 IKFTTDTEN
+1051 IRYSASTDN
-1060 ATWETAQVAVAR
+1060 VTWESAQVVMDKI
-1072 VTSNTV
+1072 TSTSITNI
-1078 TTAIHKGMY
+1078 IHKGVY

-1092 DLLGFES
+1092 DMLGNTSEE
-1099 KNPTAIISTDTA
+1099 PTVIFSNETGT
-1111 AFLNVVEVMQQQPDW
+1111 FKNVVEELIQQPEFP
-1126 LGVKEN
+1126 GVKEN
-1132 LSVAKGVLTLS
+1132 VHVSDDMVQLELGQNV
-1143 ADQKE
+1143 

-1153 DPQPLDLTEIYEC
+1153 EPDVIDFGQVYEC
-1166 TLTSDIKASLT
+1166 SLT
-1177 SRNTVRDM
+1177 ANIRAEVRKRDR
-1185 VKIRQIASI
+1185 IRDVAVVREVAAI
-1194 RKFGSFL
+1194 RDIGKGISTDGDW
-1201 SIRSVPS
+1201 SVE
-1208 IRGLTSVRTFGTN
+1208 LQ
-1221 DWFVKL
+1221 
-1227 EMSLSKNGNDWTD
+1227 MSLSDDGVT
-1240 WSDFVAAQH
+1240 WSEWSTFIAAKQQ
-1249 TFRYCKFRLHL
+1249 FRACKFRIKL
-1260 YCESLF
+1260 YTNSEYITPYVS
-1266 FDIRVYKA
+1266 IA
-1274 SVTVD
+1274 QVTVD
-1279 MPDRYESSEDVL
+1279 MPDRYETGEDIQ
-1291 ITDAEEGATIKYKY
+1291 ITNANNGIAIQY
-1305 EFRNN
+1305 ENPFRNN
-1310 PAVNITVQDGA
+1310 PAVNITLQDAA

-1326 EYVEKNNK
+1326 EYTVKNNQ
-1334 GFTIKIF
+1334 GFTIKVF
-1341 NGTLNTYV
+1341 NGTLNSYV
-1349 TRSFDYLAAGYGKV
+1349 TRSFDYLAAGYGKALG
-1363 IKNESN
+1363 E

>member
-25 FETLRLE
+25 FETLHLE
-32 KCKTIQEI
+32 NCKTIREI
-40 VDKLV
+40 VDKIV
-45 PFNFVDA
+45 PYNFVDA

-93 LLATVINIVAAFAV
+93 PLATVVNIIAAV
-107 AVFAPQAIPA
+107 ALIYTGQVYAIPYMTA
-117 LAGWMGVSQ
+117 QWGFSQ
-126 ATAGAIYFI
+126 AAAAAVWYIGS
-135 TASMVISV
+135 SMVMSV
-143 AQSALMSTPKQNI
+143 ASSALMSTPKQNI

-167 QFIEGASNSINKYG
+167 QFIGGASNSINKYG

-227 KIGETAIE
+227 KIGETAVE

-246 NANLN
+246 NADLN

-293 FQGLAYFNN
+293 FQGLAYFND

-307 NTSVQFEIQFAP
+307 NTTVQFEIQFAP

-326 TAVGGYQI
+326 TSSVGYQI

-345 DTYKANKRIH
+345 NTYKPNR
-355 RWGSGG
+355 RVFRPRPG
-361 SHRWITSPGYQK
+361 SHRGWTTKRGYQK
-373 NIFIILNGAFGTIS
+373 NTFIILSMSSGAVS
-387 QQTIQTK
+387 QQTIQTS
-394 PDSVAWP
+394 PDNIAWP
-401 ALSSEYIVLG
+401 ALSSEFVVLG
-411 YINGKTKQFVD
+411 YINGKTQQFVD
-422 NRPNLAG
+422 NRANLAG

-444 SNVNVGPGFIK
+444 SNVTVGGGYLK
-455 GYTST
+455 GVSST
-460 FTITDS
+460 FTVTDS

-471 RKVKRIVFPSAGQ
+471 RKVKRIVFPVAGQ

-507 TALRSIS
+507 TAIRSITYS
-514 YTNPVRFADIS
+514 NPVRFADIS

-538 GTVSSYNCIVTTLLK
+538 GTVSSYNCIVSTLIK
-553 SYDKDS
+553 SYDS
-559 DTWIENVPSSNPADL
+559 DTNTWVDNQASSNPADL

-596 LEKLAEWSEYCDQEG
+596 LEKLKEWSKYCDQEG

-633 AGVATL
+633 AGVATS
-639 SKVNNIYSVI
+639 SKVNNIYSVV

-698 IVYNDGYNENNATL
+698 IVYNDGYNESNATL

-781 KTNSAGNVTGFN
+781 KTDSSGNVTGFN

-800 PVVNNLA
+800 PVVNNLG

-822 LQPVAGEINTF
+822 LKPVVGEVNSF
-833 DFSTPI
+833 DFST
-839 AAANAPSVG
+839 ALSAANAPSVG

-898 NITIAPDLYKPY
+898 NITIAPDFYKPY
-910 APILNGEVLSDE
+910 APELGGEIQTDE
-922 SVMIKNSD
+922 SVMIRNSD
-930 GSLTSIIIIPLKNIN
+930 GSLSSVMIIPLINRNEANILPIVRVKRTGTT
-945 EPNVIP
+945 EWYIP
-951 IIKCRRKDATEWFFP
+951 TALKKDANQ
-966 PYLKRDAS
+966 L
-974 EVILT
+974 VLT
-979 GLDDGVYY
+979 GMQDGASY
-987 DIEIRYQRPS
+987 DIEVRYQRQT
-997 GLQLLSDPLKLTNIK
+997 GLQLLSDALLLKNIK
-1012 FIGGSNPPGDVENFR
+1012 FIGGSSRPKKVQNFR
-1027 ISVTNGMALFEWKPN
+1027 VTITNGMGLFEWAPN

-1051 IKFTTDTEN
+1051 IRYSASTEN
-1060 ATWETAQVAVAR
+1060 VTWESAQVVMDKI
-1072 VTSNTV
+1072 TSTSITNI
-1078 TTAIHKGMY
+1078 IHKGVY

-1092 DLLGFES
+1092 DMLGNTSEE
-1099 KNPTAIISTDTA
+1099 PTVIFSNETGT
-1111 AFLNVVEVMQQQPDW
+1111 FKNVVEELIQQPEFP
-1126 LGVKEN
+1126 GVKEN
-1132 LSVAKGVLTLS
+1132 VYVSDDMVQLELGQNV
-1143 ADQKE
+1143 

-1153 DPQPLDLTEIYEC
+1153 EPDVIDFGQVYEC
-1166 TLTSDIKASLT
+1166 SLT
-1177 SRNTVRDM
+1177 ANIRAEVRKRDRIRDVAVIREVAAIRDIGAGLNTD
-1185 VKIRQIASI
+1185 
-1194 RKFGSFL
+1194 GDW
-1201 SIRSVPS
+1201 SVE
-1208 IRGLTSVRTFGTN
+1208 LQ
-1221 DWFVKL
+1221 
-1227 EMSLSKNGNDWTD
+1227 MSLSDDGVT
-1240 WSDFVAAQH
+1240 WSEWSTFIAAKQQ
-1249 TFRYCKFRLHL
+1249 FRACKFRLKL
-1260 YCESLF
+1260 YTNS
-1266 FDIRVYKA
+1266 DYITPQVSIA
-1274 SVTVD
+1274 QVTVD
-1279 MPDRYESSEDVL
+1279 MPDRYETGEDIQ
-1291 ITDAEEGATIKYKY
+1291 ITDANTGVAIQY
-1305 EFRNN
+1305 ENPFWNN
-1310 PAVNITVQDGA
+1310 PAVNITLQDAA

-1326 EYVEKNNK
+1326 EYIVKNNK
-1334 GFTIKIF
+1334 GFTIKVF
-1341 NGTLNTYV
+1341 NGTLNSYV
-1349 TRSFDYLAAGYGKV
+1349 TRSFDYLAAGYGKAL
-1363 IKNESN
+1363 KD

>member
-25 FETLRLE
+25 FETLHLE
-32 KCKTIQEI
+32 NCKTIQEI
-40 VDKLV
+40 VDKLI
-45 PFNFVDA
+45 PFNFVNA
-52 RLVVTLNNEV
+52 RLVVTLNNQV
-62 IEENKW
+62 INKDMW
-68 DRKLKK
+68 ASRELKK
-74 GELVGLNFIPTGGG
+74 GEIVGLNFIPTGGG
-88 GGGKN
+88 DSKN
-93 LLATVINIVAAFAV
+93 PLAAVLAIVATVAIALTG
-107 AVFAPQAIPA
+107 QYYAIPA
-117 LAGWMGVSQ
+117 MTSAWGIGE
-126 ATAGAIYFI
+126 ATAAAIYYI
-135 TASMVISV
+135 GSSLVMSLASY
-143 AQSALMSTPKQNI
+143 ALMSTPKQ
-156 GYQGAEKESQS
+156 QSGAGTSLSESQT

-181 VIPVNLGTN
+181 VIPINLGTN

-195 QAALPYTETSGNNQ
+195 QASLPYTETSGNNQ

-227 KIGETAIE
+227 KIGETPIE

-246 NANLN
+246 NGNLN
-251 SGTKLY
+251 TGTRLY

-262 QESLNIKLTKE
+262 QESLNIKLTHE
-273 EGYVVRTTQKD
+273 EGYLVRTTQKN
-284 CNECEIDIT
+284 CNECEIDVT
-293 FQGLAYFNN
+293 FQGLAYFND

-307 NTSVQFEIQFAP
+307 NTSVQFEFEFAP

-326 TAVGGYQI
+326 IGFGGYQV
-334 ENSQQFSVNLS
+334 ENSQQITVNLR
-345 DTYKANKRIH
+345 DTYKPPSYFLATLT
-355 RWGSGG
+355 G
-361 SHRWITSPGYQK
+361 GYQK
-373 NIFIILNGAFGTIS
+373 NIFIILNGASGTIS
-387 QQTIQTK
+387 QATIQTK

-401 ALSSEYIVLG
+401 ALSSEYVILG

-460 FTITDS
+460 FIITDA

-471 RKVKRIVFPSAGQ
+471 RKVKRIVFPVSGQ

-538 GTVSSYNCIVTTLLK
+538 GTVSSYNCIVSTLVK
-553 SYDKDS
+553 SYDPDTN
-559 DTWIENVPSSNPADL
+559 TWIDNQPSSNPADL

-585 KHEDITDDKID
+585 KHDDITDDKID
-596 LEKLAEWSEYCDQEG
+596 LEKLEEWAVYCETIG
-611 LTYNRII
+611 LTYNRVI
-618 DYETSIDDV
+618 DYDTSIDDV

-682 RVEFR
+682 RIEFR
-687 NLEKGYETDEV
+687 NEEVGYETDERV
-698 IVYNDGYNENNATL
+698 VYNDGYDESNATL
-712 YERLQFESCTNYD
+712 YERLQFNSCTNAD

-793 IDDTLNI
+793 IDDTLVI
-800 PVVNNLA
+800 PEVNNLA
-807 VRIRDNAAKG
+807 VRIRDNAGKG
-817 INYYL
+817 INYHL
-822 LQPVAGEINTF
+822 LEPVSGEVNSF
-833 DFSTPI
+833 NFSTPV
-839 AAANAPSVG
+839 NADVAPAVG

-857 KELDLIITQIKPGSN
+857 KELDLIVTQIKPGSN
-872 QSATITAID
+872 QTATITAID
-881 YAPARFNPIAE
+881 YAPARFDPIGKI
-892 FPDFES
+892 PPFES
-898 NITIAPDLYKPY
+898 NITIAPDFYKPY
-910 APILNGEVLSDE
+910 APELGGEIQTDE
-922 SVMIKNSD
+922 SVMIRNSD
-930 GSLTSIIIIPLKNIN
+930 GSLTSVMIIPLINRNEANIL
-945 EPNVIP
+945 P
-951 IIKCRRKDATEWFFP
+951 IVRVKKTGTTEWFIP
-966 PYLKRDAS
+966 TALKKDAN
-974 EVILT
+974 ELILT
-979 GLDDGVYY
+979 GMQDGASY
-987 DIEIRYQRPS
+987 DIEVRYQRQT
-997 GLQLLSDPLKLTNIK
+997 GLQLLSDALVIKNVK
-1012 FIGGSNPPGDVENFR
+1012 FIGGSSRPKKVQNFR
-1027 ISVTNGMALFEWKPN
+1027 VTITNGMGLFEWAPN
-1042 DDIDISHYV
+1042 GDIDISHYV
-1051 IKFTTDTEN
+1051 IRYSASTEDV
-1060 ATWETAQVAVAR
+1060 TWESAQVVMDKI
-1072 VTSNTV
+1072 TSTSITNI
-1078 TTAIHKGMY
+1078 IHKGVY

-1092 DLLGFES
+1092 DMLGNTSEE
-1099 KNPTAIISTDTA
+1099 PTVIFSNETGT
-1111 AFLNVVEVMQQQPDW
+1111 FKNVVEELIQQPEW

-1132 LSVAKGVLTLS
+1132 VYVSEDMIQLEIGQNV
-1143 ADQKE
+1143 

-1153 DPQPLDLTEIYEC
+1153 EPDVIDLGQVYEC
-1166 TLTSDIKASLT
+1166 SLT
-1177 SRNTVRDM
+1177 ANIRAEVRKRDRIRDVLVVRD
-1185 VKIRQIASI
+1185 VAAIRDIGKDI
-1194 RKFGSFL
+1194 NTDGDW
-1201 SIRSVPS
+1201 SVE
-1208 IRGLTSVRTFGTN
+1208 LQ
-1221 DWFVKL
+1221 
-1227 EMSLSKNGNDWTD
+1227 MSLSDDGVT
-1240 WSDFVAAQH
+1240 WSEWSTFIAAKQQ
-1249 TFRYCKFRLHL
+1249 FRACKFRIKL
-1260 YCESLF
+1260 YTNSEYITPQVS
-1266 FDIRVYKA
+1266 IA
-1274 SVTVD
+1274 QVTVD
-1279 MPDRYESSEDVL
+1279 MPDRYETGED
-1291 ITDAEEGATIKYKY
+1291 IPIMDANTGVAIQY
-1305 EFRNN
+1305 ENAFRNN
-1310 PAVNITVQDGA
+1310 PAVNITLQDA
-1321 IDDKI
+1321 WVDDAI
-1326 EYVEKNNK
+1326 EYVVKNNQ
-1334 GFTIKIF
+1334 GFTIKVF
-1341 NGTLNTYV
+1341 NGTLNSYV

-1363 IKNESN
+1363 IEG